1 MKLRKNICRRCSVA
15 LAFAAILWCSCVAS
29 ALTLDECQ
37 QLAAGNYP
45 LLKRYDLIRATT
57 DYTVRNASKGYLP
70 QITVGAQATLQS
82 DVMALP
88 DAMNAM
94 LAASGAEVKGLKKD
108 QYRVSVDVNQVIYDG
123 GNIKSAKQ
131 VAEAEGEV
139 RSRRNDVE
147 IYALRDRV
155 NNLFF
160 GILIT
165 DEQLGL
171 NREMQALLSDN
182 CRKLEAM
189 VAGGVAMQSDA
200 DAVRA
205 EYLSTVQQYAEI
217 ESVRRSYCSMLEI
230 FIGNPIDTALEKPE
244 VEEPLSAENNRPEL
258 RLFDAHTAQLRA
270 RMGSID
276 AGVRP
281 RLSLFAQGYYGYPGL
296 NTFEDMMEHRW
307 TLNGIVGVRLS
318 WNIGNFYTRR
328 NDKNR
333 LAVAMNEVDN
343 SRELFLFNNRLQ
355 SAEERSSIDR
365 YRTIMKHDDDI
376 IALRTSVRQS
386 AESKL
391 EHGIIDVNELLQE
404 ITRENTAKINRSTHE
419 IELLKSIA
427 ELKNTLNR

>member
-1 MKLRKNICRRCSVA
+1 MKLRKKICRRCSVA
-15 LAFAAILWCSCVAS
+15 LAFAAILWCSCLAS

-57 DYTVRNASKGYLP
+57 DYTVSNASKGYLP

-171 NREMQALLSDN
+171 NREKQALLSDN

-244 VEEPLSAENNRPEL
+244 VDEPLSAENNRPEL

>member
-1 MKLRKNICRRCSVA
+1 MKLRKKICRRCSVA

-57 DYTVRNASKGYLP
+57 DYTVSNASKGYLP

-230 FIGNPIDTALEKPE
+230 FIGNPIDTALEKPK
-244 VEEPLSAENNRPEL
+244 VDEPLSAENNRPEL

>member
-57 DYTVRNASKGYLP
+57 DYTVSNASKGYLP

-244 VEEPLSAENNRPEL
+244 VDEPLSAENNRPEL

-333 LAVAMNEVDN
+333 LAVVMYEVDN
-343 SRELFLFNNRLQ
+343 SR
-355 SAEERSSIDR
+355 
-365 YRTIMKHDDDI
+365 
-376 IALRTSVRQS
+376 
-386 AESKL
+386 
-391 EHGIIDVNELLQE
+391 
-404 ITRENTAKINRSTHE
+404 
-419 IELLKSIA
+419 
-427 ELKNTLNR
+427 

>member
-15 LAFAAILWCSCVAS
+15 LAFAAILWCSGVAS

-57 DYTVRNASKGYLP
+57 DYTVSNASKGYLP

-147 IYALRDRV
+147 IYALRDR
-155 NNLFF
+155 
-160 GILIT
+160 
-165 DEQLGL
+165 
-171 NREMQALLSDN
+171 

-307 TLNGIVGVRLS
+307 TLNGIVGVSLS

-355 SAEERSSIDR
+355 SAEERSNIDR

>member
-1 MKLRKNICRRCSVA
+1 
-15 LAFAAILWCSCVAS
+15 
-29 ALTLDECQ
+29 
-37 QLAAGNYP
+37 
-45 LLKRYDLIRATT
+45 
-57 DYTVRNASKGYLP
+57 
-70 QITVGAQATLQS
+70 
-82 DVMALP
+82 
-88 DAMNAM
+88 
-94 LAASGAEVKGLKKD
+94 
-108 QYRVSVDVNQVIYDG
+108 
-123 GNIKSAKQ
+123 
-131 VAEAEGEV
+131 
-139 RSRRNDVE
+139 
-147 IYALRDRV
+147 
-155 NNLFF
+155 
-160 GILIT
+160 
-165 DEQLGL
+165 
-171 NREMQALLSDN
+171 
-182 CRKLEAM
+182 
-189 VAGGVAMQSDA
+189 
-200 DAVRA
+200 
-205 EYLSTVQQYAEI
+205 
-217 ESVRRSYCSMLEI
+217 MLEI

-244 VEEPLSAENNRPEL
+244 VDEPLSAENNRPEL

-270 RMGSID
+270 RMCSID

-355 SAEERSSIDR
+355 SAEERSNIDR

-386 AESKL
+386 VESKL

>member
-1 MKLRKNICRRCSVA
+1 MA

-57 DYTVRNASKGYLP
+57 DYTVSNASKGYLP

-139 RSRRNDVE
+139 RSRRNEVE

-200 DAVRA
+200 DAMRA

>member
-1 MKLRKNICRRCSVA
+1 MKLRKNICCRCGVA
-15 LAFAAILWCSCVAS
+15 LAIAAILGCCCGAS
-29 ALTLDECQ
+29 AITLEECQ
-37 QLAAGNYP
+37 QLAADNYP

-57 DYTVRNASKGYLP
+57 DYTVSNASKGYLP

-88 DAMNAM
+88 QELEAM
-94 LAASGAEVKGLKKD
+94 LSAVGGKVKGLKKD

-123 GNIKSAKQ
+123 GNIKTAKQ

-139 RSRRNDVE
+139 RSRQNDVD

-155 NNLFF
+155 NNLYF

-165 DEQLGL
+165 YEQLGL
-171 NREMQALLSDN
+171 NREMQTLLSDN

-189 VAGGVAMQSDA
+189 VAGGVAMQSDV

-205 EYLSTVQQYAEI
+205 EYLSAVQQSAEI
-217 ESVRRSYCSMLEI
+217 ESVRRSYCTMLEI
-230 FIGNPIDTALEKPE
+230 FIGKTIDTALEKPG
-244 VEEPLSAENNRPEL
+244 VEEPLPAENNRPEL
-258 RLFDAHTAQLRA
+258 RLFDAQTAQLRA

-333 LAVAMNEVDN
+333 LTVAMNEVDN
-343 SRELFLFNNRLQ
+343 SREVFLFNNRLQ
-355 SAEERSSIDR
+355 SAEERSNIDR

>member
-1 MKLRKNICRRCSVA
+1 
-15 LAFAAILWCSCVAS
+15 
-29 ALTLDECQ
+29 
-37 QLAAGNYP
+37 
-45 LLKRYDLIRATT
+45 
-57 DYTVRNASKGYLP
+57 
-70 QITVGAQATLQS
+70 
-82 DVMALP
+82 
-88 DAMNAM
+88 
-94 LAASGAEVKGLKKD
+94 
-108 QYRVSVDVNQVIYDG
+108 
-123 GNIKSAKQ
+123 
-131 VAEAEGEV
+131 
-139 RSRRNDVE
+139 
-147 IYALRDRV
+147 
-155 NNLFF
+155 
-160 GILIT
+160 
-165 DEQLGL
+165 
-171 NREMQALLSDN
+171 
-182 CRKLEAM
+182 
-189 VAGGVAMQSDA
+189 MQSDA

-244 VEEPLSAENNRPEL
+244 VDEPLSAENNRPEL

-281 RLSLFAQGYYGYPGL
+281 RLRLFAQGYYGYPGL

-355 SAEERSSIDR
+355 SAEERSNIDR

>member
-1 MKLRKNICRRCSVA
+1 
-15 LAFAAILWCSCVAS
+15 
-29 ALTLDECQ
+29 
-37 QLAAGNYP
+37 
-45 LLKRYDLIRATT
+45 
-57 DYTVRNASKGYLP
+57 
-70 QITVGAQATLQS
+70 
-82 DVMALP
+82 MALP

-230 FIGNPIDTALEKPE
+230 FIGNPIDTAL
-244 VEEPLSAENNRPEL
+244 
-258 RLFDAHTAQLRA
+258 
-270 RMGSID
+270 
-276 AGVRP
+276 
-281 RLSLFAQGYYGYPGL
+281 SLI
-296 NTFEDMMEHRW
+296 H
-307 TLNGIVGVRLS
+307 I
-318 WNIGNFYTRR
+318 
-328 NDKNR
+328 
-333 LAVAMNEVDN
+333 
-343 SRELFLFNNRLQ
+343 
-355 SAEERSSIDR
+355 
-365 YRTIMKHDDDI
+365 
-376 IALRTSVRQS
+376 
-386 AESKL
+386 
-391 EHGIIDVNELLQE
+391 
-404 ITRENTAKINRSTHE
+404 
-419 IELLKSIA
+419 
-427 ELKNTLNR
+427 

>member
-1 MKLRKNICRRCSVA
+1 MA

-57 DYTVRNASKGYLP
+57 DYTVSNASKGYLP

-94 LAASGAEVKGLKKD
+94 LAASCAEVKGLKKD

-281 RLSLFAQGYYGYPGL
+281 RLSLFAQGYYGYQGL

>member
-1 MKLRKNICRRCSVA
+1 MA

-57 DYTVRNASKGYLP
+57 DYTVSNASKGYLP

-108 QYRVSVDVNQVIYDG
+108 QYRVTVDVNQVIYDG

-230 FIGNPIDTALEKPE
+230 FIGSPIDTALEKPK
-244 VEEPLSAENNRPEL
+244 VDEPLSAENNRPEL

>member
-1 MKLRKNICRRCSVA
+1 MA

-57 DYTVRNASKGYLP
+57 DYTVSNASKGYLP

-244 VEEPLSAENNRPEL
+244 VDEPLSAENNRPEL

>member
-1 MKLRKNICRRCSVA
+1 MKLRKNIYRRCSVA

-57 DYTVRNASKGYLP
+57 DYTVSNASKGYLP

-244 VEEPLSAENNRPEL
+244 VDEPLSAENNRPEL
-258 RLFDAHTAQLRA
+258 RLFDAHTAQLRV

-333 LAVAMNEVDN
+333 LAVVMNEVDN

>member
-1 MKLRKNICRRCSVA
+1 MRKILLA
-15 LAFAAILWCSCVAS
+15 TIAFAMSAGIFAAS
-29 ALTLDECQ
+29 AITLDECQ
-37 QLAAGNYP
+37 QLAADNYP

-57 DYTVRNASKGYLP
+57 DYTVSNAAKGYLP
-70 QITVGAQATLQS
+70 QVSVGAQASLQS

-88 DAMNAM
+88 DELTAM

-123 GNIKSAKQ
+123 GNIKAAKQ
-131 VAEAEGEV
+131 VAQAEGEV
-139 RSRRNDVE
+139 RSRRNEVD

-155 NNLFF
+155 NNLYF

-171 NREMQALLSDN
+171 NREMQTLLSDN

-189 VAGGVAMQSDA
+189 VAGGVAMQSDV

-217 ESVRRSYCSMLEI
+217 QSVRNSYCSMLEI
-230 FIGNPIDTALEKPE
+230 FIGKSVGKSLVKPC

-258 RLFDAHTAQLRA
+258 RLFDAQTAQLRA
-270 RMGSID
+270 QMGSID

-281 RLSLFAQGYYGYPGL
+281 RLSLFAQGYYGYPGM
-296 NTFEDMMEHRW
+296 NSFEDMMEHRW

-318 WNIGNFYTRR
+318 WNISNFYTRR
-328 NDKNR
+328 NDKSR
-333 LAVAMNEVDN
+333 LTVAMNEVEN
-343 SRELFLFNNRLQ
+343 AREVFLFNNRLQ
-355 SAEERSSIDR
+355 SVEERSSIDR

-376 IALRTSVRQS
+376 IALRTSVRQA

-391 EHGIIDVNELLQE
+391 EHGIIDVNALLQE
-404 ITRENTAKINRSTHE
+404 IMRENTAKINRSTHE

>member
-1 MKLRKNICRRCSVA
+1 MA

-57 DYTVRNASKGYLP
+57 DYTVSNASKGYLP